1 MANIRDQCSWVHM
14 HQPEEAT
21 EKAKALVR
29 MAVANASLLQP
40 LQMQRL
46 PVKKRGLVIG
56 GGLAGMRAALGL
68 AKQGFEVFLVEKE
81 AELGG
86 ELRHLSYTLSGDD
99 PREYLQELIT
109 QVTEHDAIQ
118 VITNAEVVDHAG
130 LVGNFVT
137 GIMIGP
143 TMTYR
148 KLEHG
153 ITIMATGGE
162 EYKPRE
168 YLYGADPR
176 VLTQRELEERV
187 GSGAVDP
194 TALRRVVMIQ
204 CVGSRTPERPYCSRI
219 CCSVAI
225 KNALKLKAMNPA
237 LEVHVLYR
245 DIRTY
250 GLLEHYYTRA
260 REQGVLFT
268 PYRPE
273 EPPRV
278 EATDAGVHV
287 RTRDMHLGGE
297 LSLEADLLVLS
308 AGVIP
313 RENEELAALFKVQRT
328 MEGFFLEA
336 HMKLRPVDFATEGVY
351 LCGLAHSPKLI
362 EESVSQAA
370 AAEARAC
377 TILSKDELSVG
388 GVVARADAEKC
399 AACLI
404 CIRACPYG
412 VPRINDEGVSEIDP
426 AQCHG
431 CGSCVAECPQ
441 KAIELQHYRDQQII
455 AQVSALV
462 AAGGTDGSV

>member
-1 MANIRDQCSWVHM
+1 
-14 HQPEEAT
+14 
-21 EKAKALVR
+21 
-29 MAVANASLLQP
+29 
-40 LQMQRL
+40 
-46 PVKKRGLVIG
+46 
-56 GGLAGMRAALGL
+56 
-68 AKQGFEVFLVEKE
+68 
-81 AELGG
+81 
-86 ELRHLSYTLSGDD
+86 
-99 PREYLQELIT
+99 
-109 QVTEHDAIQ
+109 
-118 VITNAEVVDHAG
+118 
-130 LVGNFVT
+130 
-137 GIMIGP
+137 
-143 TMTYR
+143 
-148 KLEHG
+148 
-153 ITIMATGGE
+153 
-162 EYKPRE
+162 
-168 YLYGADPR
+168 
-176 VLTQRELEERV
+176 
-187 GSGAVDP
+187 
-194 TALRRVVMIQ
+194 
-204 CVGSRTPERPYCSRI
+204 
-219 CCSVAI
+219 VAI

-237 LEVHVLYR
+237 IEVHMLYR

-260 REQGVLFT
+260 RERGVLFT

-278 EATDAGVHV
+278 EASDAGVHV
-287 RTRDMHLGGE
+287 RTRDIHLGGE

-313 RENEELAALFKVQRT
+313 RENEELAALFKVPRT

-336 HMKLRPVDFATEGVY
+336 HMKLRPVDCATDGVY
-351 LCGLAHSPKLI
+351 LCGLAHFPKLI

-370 AAEARAC
+370 AAVARAC
-377 TILSKDELSVG
+377 TILSKDELEVG

-412 VPRINDEGVSEIDP
+412 VPRINEEGVSEIDP

-431 CGSCVAECPQ
+431 CGSCAAECPQ